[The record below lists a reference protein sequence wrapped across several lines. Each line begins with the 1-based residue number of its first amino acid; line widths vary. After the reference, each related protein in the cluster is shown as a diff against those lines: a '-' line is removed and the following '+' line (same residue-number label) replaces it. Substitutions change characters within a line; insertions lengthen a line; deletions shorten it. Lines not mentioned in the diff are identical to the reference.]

1 MGARRDRSKS
11 GGQEGGV
18 QEVATAVD
26 PPADK
31 TGEGSQEGK
40 PEKIYGVL
48 GDSGRATPV
57 VLVRPRARADTDAD
71 VSNVVIPKFLHSL
84 RHETALSLAGWLTSA
99 ERPAG
104 SSRYWVPRR
113 EKEHART
120 ANGEVIPVR
129 QEMASARRTANAV
142 GLLLQHAHTRGEGR
156 IAAPKG
162 PWSRVTFFR
171 DNDGASRGGRC
182 APAAENHTTGGG
194 APRVVGSC
202 VPLLVRM
209 AVAGGSCFFPSRKG
223 GVWGEERRKMA
234 EEKKRHPCTR
244 GLGRRVGRSVD
255 ACGGA
260 VAFAVAVQ
268 RRVDATT
275 GTETFFFFRFSFVS
289 RTRNGQT

>member
-1 MGARRDRSKS
+1 M
-11 GGQEGGV
+11 

-120 ANGEVIPVR
+120 AN
-129 QEMASARRTANAV
+129 AV

-209 AVAGGSCFFPSRKG
+209 AVAGGSCFFRCGRVGCG
-223 GVWGEERRKMA
+223 GGKKKDGRR
-234 EEKKRHPCTR
+234 EKAASVHQRTVSAR
-244 GLGRRVGRSVD
+244 RSVGRRVWRCCGIV
-255 ACGGA
+255 CGGA
-260 VAFAVAVQ
+260 ATC
-268 RRVDATT
+268 RRVD
-275 GTETFFFFRFSFVS
+275 GD
-289 RTRNGQT
+289 

>member
-209 AVAGGSCFFPSRKG
+209 AVAGGSCFFRRGRVGCG
-223 GVWGEERRKMA
+223 G
-234 EEKKRHPCTR
+234 EKKKDGRREKAASVHQMTGSVR
-244 GLGRRVGRSVD
+244 RSVGRRVWRCCGIC
-255 ACGGA
+255 CGGA
-260 VAFAVAVQ
+260 AT
-268 RRVDATT
+268 RRRDD
-275 GTETFFFFRFSFVS
+275 GD
-289 RTRNGQT
+289 

>member
-84 RHETALSLAGWLTSA
+84 RHETALFGWLA
-99 ERPAG
+99 DLCRKAG
-104 SSRYWVPRR
+104 R
-113 EKEHART
+113 ELSLLGAPPGEGART
-120 ANGEVIPVR
+120 HGERRGHPRAARNGVSTTHGQR
-129 QEMASARRTANAV
+129 SRASPAARTHPWRRT
-142 GLLLQHAHTRGEGR
+142 HCCTEGSVV
-156 IAAPKG
+156 A
-162 PWSRVTFFR
+162 SDFFR

-275 GTETFFFFRFSFVS
+275 GTETFFFFSFFICLEDP
-289 RTRNGQT
+289 